1 VAEPH
6 AARVVSCEALWPV
19 ARNNSLEIVGA
30 RAGALARAAALLRE
44 TVMAAAEV
52 LEVAACA
59 CAPSPLSAAAVRL
72 TDATAKRCTEIL
84 RDKDIGWVS
93 RFRR

>member
-1 VAEPH
+1 
-6 AARVVSCEALWPV
+6 VVSCEALWPV
-19 ARNNSLEIVGA
+19 ARSSSLEIVGA
-30 RAGALARAAALLRE
+30 RAGALARVAAVLRE
-44 TVMAAAEV
+44 TVVAAAEV
-52 LEVAACA
+52 LDVAARA
-59 CAPSPLSAAAVRL
+59 CAPSPLSAAALRP

>member
-1 VAEPH
+1 
-6 AARVVSCEALWPV
+6 VVSCEALWPV
-19 ARNNSLEIVGA
+19 ARSSSLEIAGA
-30 RAGALARAAALLRE
+30 RAGALARAAAVLRE
-44 TVMAAAEV
+44 TVVAAAEV
-52 LEVAACA
+52 LDAARA
-59 CAPSPLSAAAVRL
+59 CAPSPLSAAALRQ